1 MPNQIK
7 NYTNKEIFLNCD
19 NKYSK
24 INRSDE
30 IKTENVKNNV
40 NYTNK
45 IKLMLNSLNQK
56 IGDQLSNCINFQNEI
71 SIMTSLEENKEKIKT
86 ILGGNYKQVVNL
98 IIEIIQIKDKNQTD
112 MLEDTYTDDLPTSEL
127 YTEFK
132 RSNKKH
138 KSIGSNSY
146 F

>member
-71 SIMTSLEENKEKIKT
+71 
-86 ILGGNYKQVVNL
+86 
-98 IIEIIQIKDKNQTD
+98 
-112 MLEDTYTDDLPTSEL
+112 
-127 YTEFK
+127 
-132 RSNKKH
+132 
-138 KSIGSNSY
+138 
-146 F
+146 

>member
-1 MPNQIK
+1 
-7 NYTNKEIFLNCD
+7 
-19 NKYSK
+19 
-24 INRSDE
+24 
-30 IKTENVKNNV
+30 
-40 NYTNK
+40 
-45 IKLMLNSLNQK
+45 MLNSLNQK

-127 YTEFK
+127 YTEIK

>member
-1 MPNQIK
+1 
-7 NYTNKEIFLNCD
+7 
-19 NKYSK
+19 
-24 INRSDE
+24 
-30 IKTENVKNNV
+30 
-40 NYTNK
+40 
-45 IKLMLNSLNQK
+45 
-56 IGDQLSNCINFQNEI
+56 
-71 SIMTSLEENKEKIKT
+71 MTSLEENKEKIKT